1 MLKNISRAAKQKKLL
16 ADHHQI
22 FHHRCEIRSDGKMAA
37 NPKVA
42 GRQAKTFKQSKTDLR
57 QQKRKR
63 DQDDLG
69 ELAASIEELVR
80 TTAHARRKS

>member
-1 MLKNISRAAKQKKLL
+1 
-16 ADHHQI
+16 
-22 FHHRCEIRSDGKMAA
+22 MAA

-42 GRQAKTFKQSKTDLR
+42 GRHAKAFKQSKTDLR

-69 ELAASIEELVR
+69 ELAASIEELVG
-80 TTAHARRKS
+80 TTAHALRRSRY